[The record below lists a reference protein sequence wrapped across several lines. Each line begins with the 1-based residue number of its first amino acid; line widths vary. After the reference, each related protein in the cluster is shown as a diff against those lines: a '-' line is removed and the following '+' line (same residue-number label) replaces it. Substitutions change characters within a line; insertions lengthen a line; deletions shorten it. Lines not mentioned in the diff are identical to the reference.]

1 MLEKAHL
8 PLNPP
13 SHLELKARATNKQ
26 IPQNRENEHLKK

>member
-1 MLEKAHL
+1 MLEGAHL

-13 SHLELKARATNKQ
+13 SHLELKALAATKQ